1 MKNKREV
8 LFFLNF
14 LRERRGDSWMSAVND
29 TGHRHPLYFFAG
41 VRLRNGTIVVKV
53 SLDFWNEAR
62 SATLNVLPKSPGPI
76 TLGVNLLAILK
87 DNIQ

>member
-14 LRERRGDSWMSAVND
+14 LRERRGDSWMSALTN

-41 VRLRNGTIVVKV
+41 VRLRGGTVVLKV
-53 SLDFWNEAR
+53 SLDFWKDAQ
-62 SATLNVLPKSPGPI
+62 SATLNVLPRSPGPV
-76 TLGVNLLAILK
+76 TLGVDLLKMLK